1 MLLAAFLLGGWGGA
15 SHSLFTGGWGG
26 VREASHMSH
35 SLFTRMSRGG
45 GSGVEGAASV
55 VNLAFYDEGTYRLSR
70 GHSPPP
76 SPLLWPMRALI
87 FPYILETR
95 FTGFCKFGVAFVTS
109 FI

>member
-1 MLLAAFLLGGWGGA
+1 MDGGRRRGGEGASLLLAAFLLGGWGGA
-15 SHSLFTGGWGG
+15 SH
-26 VREASHMSH
+26 MSH
-35 SLFTRMSRGG
+35 SLFIRMSRGG
-45 GSGVEGAASV
+45 GSGVEGTA
-55 VNLAFYDEGTYRLSR
+55 SR